1 MLVLCVVICAGSFSR
16 HAGNM
21 LSLCVYSE
29 ISMVPTNNVALATLK
44 WICWL
49 SKILLWGNFFIVFSW
64 KTFWDF
70 FWSRLATTFAR
81 SDSRAGHIFISSLF
95 FFDKNVNEALAWIK
109 REKNSFFNGLCQ
121 QSGVAYGNEKNYAG
135 NVFSEFWKAYKQRQ
149 KVKTKVSWIKLGTPA
164 LSNK

>member
-1 MLVLCVVICAGSFSR
+1 MCVVICAGSFSG

-109 REKNSFFNGLCQ
+109 REKIHFLMVSASNLELHMEMRKITLEMFSLNSGKLTNKDKSKV
-121 QSGVAYGNEKNYAG
+121 QS
-135 NVFSEFWKAYKQRQ
+135 
-149 KVKTKVSWIKLGTPA
+149 
-164 LSNK
+164 

>member
-1 MLVLCVVICAGSFSR
+1 MLVLYVVICARSFSR

-21 LSLCVYSE
+21 PSMCVYSE

-109 REKNSFFNGLCQ
+109 REKIHFLMVSANNLELHMEMRKITQEIVCLNSGKL
-121 QSGVAYGNEKNYAG
+121 
-135 NVFSEFWKAYKQRQ
+135 
-149 KVKTKVSWIKLGTPA
+149 KTKTKSKDQ
-164 LSNK
+164 S